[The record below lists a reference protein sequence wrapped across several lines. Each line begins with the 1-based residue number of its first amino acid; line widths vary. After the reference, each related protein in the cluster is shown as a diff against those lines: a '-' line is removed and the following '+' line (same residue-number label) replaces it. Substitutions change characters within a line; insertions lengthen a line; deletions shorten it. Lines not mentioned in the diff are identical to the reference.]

1 MMRFIP
7 AFLLLFAASPA
18 TSAFAED
25 VPTPEIRLPA
35 SASLRI
41 DGEDMA
47 RALEPMT
54 IKEREI
60 AALELLQRGYFPDS
74 LRNLKSVKVRAN
86 GHELTYWITP
96 DYLSLG
102 HDFNYVLLPL
112 AWVSVKKLAKS
123 WGFVL
128 PTTKMVDQIFKQADR
143 VIWPRALPPKREMV
157 EMPYILHH
165 NRWILAQEA
174 LEPVPGMLFAGH
186 KKDIV
191 MSSQLLSR
199 KDKIAI
205 YGWQNIVAGEN
216 IQPLCLWHGK
226 NYVDYSHG
234 IRLVA
239 NKVLVDGKMM
249 AIQDVLSNPELAPMI
264 SYEGTLAVDRI
275 MQPDQ
280 DKPEEVM
287 ALSAR
292 RPPAIA
298 NDPAKTP

>member
-1 MMRFIP
+1 MMRLFP
-7 AFLLLFAASPA
+7 AFLLLFATSS
-18 TSAFAED
+18 SAFAQED
-25 VPTPEIRLPA
+25 VPAPEIRLPA
-35 SASLRI
+35 AASLRI

-54 IKEREI
+54 IKNREI
-60 AALELLQRGYFPDS
+60 AALELLEKGYFPDS
-74 LRNLKSVKVRAN
+74 LRNLKAVKVRAN
-86 GHELTYWITP
+86 GRELTYWITP

-102 HDFNYVLLPL
+102 HDYNYVLLPL
-112 AWVSVKKLAKS
+112 AWISVKKLANS

-143 VIWPRALPPKREMV
+143 VIWPRALPPTREMV

-165 NRWILAQEA
+165 NRWIMAQEA

-191 MSSQLLSR
+191 MSSQLLRR

-249 AIQDVLSNPELAPMI
+249 AIQEVFNDPELAPII

-275 MQPDQ
+275 MQLDEE
-280 DKPEEVM
+280 KPEELM
-287 ALSAR
+287 TLSAR
-292 RPPAIA
+292 RPPVIA
-298 NDPAKTP
+298 NDPPKTP